1 MQSAPARPAALAP
14 PTPRGRSFVL
24 THFTLQPDR
33 PPHFGEVDLTEV
45 GPALRM
51 LLFTDGTVTRTLEAQ
66 TLSPVTVDVVSQSR
80 LPVPA
85 SVAPHL
91 ALASGMEVV
100 RRRVRIGVGEH
111 SAPVIWAESHMVPSR
126 LPSDFLNA
134 LDDASDGIGG
144 SVQQVQLESWRQM
157 LWFGFDRVPEWSGEE
172 SGSSQMAICRLY
184 RMIAGG
190 KPVLVI
196 SETFTVTRHE
206 GEYHL
211 DLPVDQTD
219 PNSSSIS

>member
-1 MQSAPARPAALAP
+1 MHPAPARPAALAP
-14 PTPRGRSFVL
+14 PTPRGHSFAL

-33 PPHFGEVDLTEV
+33 PPHFGEVDLTQV
-45 GPALRM
+45 GPPLRM

-66 TLSPVTVDVVSQSR
+66 TLLPITVDVVSQDR
-80 LPVPA
+80 LP
-85 SVAPHL
+85 APETITSHL

-100 RRRVRIGVGEH
+100 RRRVRIGVGEP
-111 SAPVIWAESHMVPSR
+111 SAPVIWAESHMVPTR
-126 LPSDFLNA
+126 LPDDFLNA

-144 SVQQVQLESWRQM
+144 SVQQVQLESWREM
-157 LWFGFDRVPEWSGEE
+157 LWFGFAGVPQWSGLDT
-172 SGSSQMAICRLY
+172 SRSPVAICRLY

-190 KPVLVI
+190 KPVLLI
-196 SETFTVTRHE
+196 SETFTVTQRE

-211 DLPVDQTD
+211 DLPVDQTE

>member
-1 MQSAPARPAALAP
+1 MHSVPTRPAALAP
-14 PTPRGRSFVL
+14 PTPRGHSFAL

-33 PPHFGEVDLTEV
+33 PPHFGEVDLTQV

-66 TLSPVTVDVVSQSR
+66 TLSPVTVDVVSQDR
-80 LPVPA
+80 LPAPA
-85 SVAPHL
+85 SITPHL
-91 ALASGMEVV
+91 AVASETEVV
-100 RRRVRIGVGEH
+100 RRRVRIGVGEP
-111 SAPVIWAESHMVPSR
+111 SAPVIWAESHMAPNR
-126 LPSDFLNA
+126 LPDDFLNA

-157 LWFGFDRVPEWSGEE
+157 LWFGFDGVPEWSGTDT
-172 SGSSQMAICRLY
+172 SGNQMAISRLY

-190 KPVLVI
+190 KPVLLI
-196 SETFTVTRHE
+196 SETFTVRQRT
-206 GEYHL
+206 GKYHL